1 MKKLIIVTL
10 ACLASIIAVA
20 QDSNVAIANK
30 TEYSTEE
37 FHRVVNKSVATVLV
51 NTGDKYSI
59 KFICDDKTLNQIGY
73 SVSNGT
79 LEIFTEEN
87 SSYSNNNFCKI
98 EVTTTLLNEFI
109 NEGVG
114 KAQVY
119 VSENPVKIGNLGTGS
134 CEVTVDC
141 PSVSI
146 DNSGIGAIKISGSS
160 KNTRITN
167 SGTGN
172 INAKNLISNNASVDN
187 RGIGNIEVFADSTI
201 SVNNDGIGKVTVYG
215 SPKTQKIGS
224 GSISLKKLLTNASD
238 DDSDTGFE
246 IYGKSTTSIDDD
258 GNGTVVIQRSSDN
271 NTTNGD
277 TESNDP
283 QTDNNTPTKK
293 KKIKKIIYLGAKW
306 GFNNYLEKGKFA
318 QGMQKVKPWGS
329 WEAGIY
335 IGSSFRFG
343 KWFRLPAEISF
354 TWFNFKFSEP
364 SVRYATDSL
373 RNSYLYYDNNPD
385 ITYTKSKLSAPY
397 INLELCPSFVIIPK
411 HLSIG
416 VGGYVGYNLGG
427 RNKYKY
433 LANGEKYKD
442 HIKANCFE
450 AFRYGVKAEINLRFI
465 SFYATYDLSNVYCN
479 LTADNNVLK
488 VNPIC
493 FGIEL
498 TFSR

>member
-1 MKKLIIVTL
+1 MKKLIITAFVCMT
-10 ACLASIIAVA
+10 SIIALA
-20 QDSNVAIANK
+20 QNDTARTNK
-30 TEYSTEE
+30 TEYTIDE
-37 FHRVVNKSVATVLV
+37 FHKVVNNSIADIVINKGDNYTITFLCDN
-51 NTGDKYSI
+51 NTL
-59 KFICDDKTLNQIGY
+59 KTIEY
-73 SVSNGT
+73 SVTDGT
-79 LEIFTEEN
+79 LEISNNGNFN
-87 SSYSNNNFCKI
+87 SSNQFCKI
-98 EVTTTLLNEFI
+98 EITTPSLNEYV
-109 NEGVG
+109 NDGVG
-114 KAQVY
+114 KSQIY
-119 VSENPVKIGNLGTGS
+119 TTENRAKIVNSGVGN
-134 CEVTVDC
+134 CIVTADC
-141 PSVSI
+141 PAISI
-146 DNSGIGAIKISGSS
+146 ENRGVGVINVSGSS
-160 KNTRITN
+160 TDTRIFN
-167 SGTGN
+167 SGAGS
-172 INAKNLISNNASVDN
+172 IQAKNLISDRASVTN
-187 RGIGNIEVFADSTI
+187 CGVGNVEVYAESAIHVANTG
-201 SVNNDGIGKVTVYG
+201 VGKVTVYG
-215 SPKTQKIGS
+215 SPKQQ
-224 GSISLKKLLTNASD
+224 SI
-238 DDSDTGFE
+238 
-246 IYGKSTTSIDDD
+246 
-258 GNGTVVIQRSSDN
+258 
-271 NTTNGD
+271 TTNNG
-277 TESNDP
+277 
-283 QTDNNTPTKK
+283 NTNTYIAPENEKPKK
-293 KKIKKIIYLGAKW
+293 VRRVYPYIGAKW
-306 GFNNYLEKGKFA
+306 GFNNYLENGKFA

-433 LANGEKYKD
+433 LANDEKYKD

-465 SFYATYDLSNVYCN
+465 SFYATYDLSNVYYN